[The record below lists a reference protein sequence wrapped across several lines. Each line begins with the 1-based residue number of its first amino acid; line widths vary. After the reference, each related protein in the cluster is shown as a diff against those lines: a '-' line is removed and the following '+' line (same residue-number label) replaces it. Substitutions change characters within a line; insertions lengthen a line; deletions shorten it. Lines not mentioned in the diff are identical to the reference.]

1 MTAAAFDLGRVHGVN
16 PHETTFLHEE
26 IFGARAYLR
35 GGLSIP
41 PGAVVVDA
49 GANIG
54 MFTLF
59 AHAEAPDATVLAFEP
74 LLPLAEKLRQN
85 VAEFGVSAEVFS
97 CGLSDVERDVSFTY
111 YPGYTTMS
119 TLSAYADPEGDKE
132 AVRRQVRSAPGT
144 DPDMV
149 AHLYEIL
156 AFRLRPVT
164 EPGRLRRLSSVIDER
179 GIDRVDLLKIDVQR
193 AELDV
198 LRGIDDRHWGLVSQV
213 AMEVHDAPGTD
224 TAGHLGKAMEILTRH
239 GFRVS
244 MHDALSDRYTV
255 SARR

>member
-1 MTAAAFDLGRVHGVN
+1 MTAAAFDLSRVHGVN
-16 PHETTFLHEE
+16 PHETKFLHEE

-59 AHAEAPDATVLAFEP
+59 AHAEAPEVTVLAFEP
-74 LLPLAEKLRQN
+74 LLPVAEKLRQN
-85 VAEFGVSAEVFS
+85 IAEFGVAGEVFP
-97 CGLSDVERDVSFTY
+97 CGLSDVDRDVSFTY

-119 TLSAYADPEGDKE
+119 TLSAYADPDGDKE
-132 AVRRQVRSAPGT
+132 AVRRQVTSEPGL
-144 DPDMV
+144 DPDM
-149 AHLYEIL
+149 AEHLDEIL
-156 AFRLRPVT
+156 AFRLRPVAQ
-164 EPGRLRRLSSVIDER
+164 PGRLRRLSSVIDER

-198 LRGIDDRHWGLVSQV
+198 LRGIDDRHWGLVRQV
-213 AMEVHDAPGTD
+213 AMEVHDAPGTE
-224 TAGHLGKAMEILTRH
+224 TAGHLDKATEILTRH
-239 GFRVS
+239 GFLVS
-244 MHDALSDRYTV
+244 THDALSDRYTV
-255 SARR
+255 SAHR

>member
-1 MTAAAFDLGRVHGVN
+1 MTAAAFDLRRVHGVN
-16 PHETTFLHEE
+16 PHETKFLHEE
-26 IFGARAYLR
+26 IFGARVYLR

-74 LLPLAEKLRQN
+74 LPPLAEKLRQN
-85 VAEFGVSAEVFS
+85 VAEFGVPAEVFA

-132 AVRRQVRSAPGT
+132 AVRRQVRSEPGL
-144 DPDMV
+144 DPDM
-149 AHLYEIL
+149 AEHLDEIL

-164 EPGRLRRLSSVIDER
+164 QPGRLRRLSSVIDER
-179 GIDRVDLLKIDVQR
+179 GLDRVDLLKIDVQR

-198 LRGIDDRHWGLVSQV
+198 LRGIDDRHWGLVRQV
-213 AMEVHDAPGTD
+213 AVEVHDAPGTE
-224 TAGHLGKAMEILTRH
+224 TAGHLDEVTEILTRH
-239 GFRVS
+239 GFRVRT
-244 MHDALSDRYTV
+244 HDALSDRYTV
-255 SARR
+255 SAHR

>member
-1 MTAAAFDLGRVHGVN
+1 MTAAAFDLSRVHGVN
-16 PHETTFLHEE
+16 PHETKFLHEE

-41 PGAVVVDA
+41 PGGVVVDA

-85 VAEFGVSAEVFS
+85 VAEFGVRAEVFP

-132 AVRRQVRSAPGT
+132 AVGRQVRSEPGL

-149 AHLYEIL
+149 EHLDEIL

-164 EPGRLRRLSSVIDER
+164 QPGRLRRLSSVIDER

-198 LRGIDDRHWGLVSQV
+198 LHGIDERHWGLVGQV
-213 AMEVHDAPGTD
+213 AMEVHDAPGTE
-224 TAGHLGKAMEILTRH
+224 TAGHLDTATEILTRH

-244 MHDALSDRYTV
+244 VHDALSDRYTV
-255 SARR
+255 SAHR

>member
-1 MTAAAFDLGRVHGVN
+1 MTAAALDLGRVHGVN
-16 PHETTFLHEE
+16 PHETKFLHEE

-119 TLSAYADPEGDKE
+119 TLSAYADPEGDKK
-132 AVRRQVRSAPGT
+132 AVRRQVRSEPGI

-149 AHLYEIL
+149 EHLDEIL

-164 EPGRLRRLSSVIDER
+164 QPGRLRRLSSVIDER

-198 LRGIDDRHWGLVSQV
+198 LHGIDEKHWGLVSQV
-213 AMEVHDAPGTD
+213 AMEVHDAPGTE
-224 TAGHLGKAMEILTRH
+224 TAGHVDKAMEILTRH

-244 MHDALSDRYTV
+244 THDALSDRYTV
-255 SARR
+255 SAQR

>member
-1 MTAAAFDLGRVHGVN
+1 MTAATVDLSRVHGVN
-16 PHETTFLHEE
+16 PHETKFLHEE

-132 AVRRQVRSAPGT
+132 AVRRQVESEPGL

-149 AHLYEIL
+149 EHLDEIL

-164 EPGRLRRLSSVIDER
+164 RPGRLRRLSSVIDER

-198 LRGIDDRHWGLVSQV
+198 LRGIDDRHWGLVRQV
-213 AMEVHDAPGTD
+213 SMEVHDAPGTE
-224 TAGHLGKAMEILTRH
+224 TAGHLGKATEILTRH

-244 MHDALSDRYTV
+244 THDALSDRYTV
-255 SARR
+255 SAHR

>member
-1 MTAAAFDLGRVHGVN
+1 MTAAAFDLSRVHGVN

-26 IFGARAYLR
+26 IFGARAYLQ

-59 AHAEAPDATVLAFEP
+59 AHAEAPDVTVLAFEP
-74 LLPLAEKLRQN
+74 LLPLASTLRQN
-85 VAEFGVSAEVFS
+85 VAEFGVSAEVFP
-97 CGLSDVERDVSFTY
+97 CGLSDVERAVSFTY

-119 TLSAYADPEGDKE
+119 TLSAYADPEGDKD
-132 AVRRQVRSAPGT
+132 AVRRQVRSDPGL
-144 DPDMV
+144 DPDM
-149 AHLYEIL
+149 AEHLDEIL

-164 EPGRLRRLSSVIDER
+164 QPGRLRRLSSVIDER
-179 GIDRVDLLKIDVQR
+179 GLDRVDLLKIDVQR

-198 LRGIDDRHWGLVSQV
+198 LRGIDDRHWGLVRQV
-213 AMEVHDAPGTD
+213 AVEVHDAPGTD
-224 TAGHLGKAMEILTRH
+224 TAGHLDDAVELLTRQ
-239 GFRVS
+239 GFLVS
-244 MHDALSDRYTV
+244 THEALSDRYTV
-255 SARR
+255 SAHR